1 MAGNLVSVLGDALR
15 SGTAH
20 GHARE
25 SSKPDID
32 FLRQVPRLKP
42 STSERNPQMLEGK
55 LSKEVIP
62 SVPLRSRFWSLST
75 SPACRHFGYCIL
87 HLLP

>member
-32 FLRQVPRLKP
+32 VFASGP
-42 STSERNPQMLEGK
+42 SSQAVNK
-55 LSKEVIP
+55 
-62 SVPLRSRFWSLST
+62 
-75 SPACRHFGYCIL
+75 
-87 HLLP
+87 